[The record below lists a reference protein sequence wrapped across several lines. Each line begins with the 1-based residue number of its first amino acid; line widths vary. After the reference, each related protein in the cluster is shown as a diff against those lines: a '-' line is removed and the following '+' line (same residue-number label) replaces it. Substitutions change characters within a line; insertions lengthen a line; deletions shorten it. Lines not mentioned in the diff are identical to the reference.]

1 MLMRVRDFTVLL
13 ILILPTNNCMPCRI
27 QTVLLYID
35 KMPAVNIT
43 QDHSATAVQMNHRTG
58 HTYCMGLTLQPSYIH
73 ENMTIRSHLHTF
85 TIIANSFH

>member
-1 MLMRVRDFTVLL
+1 MCEISQYYSSLYCLQIIVCPAEL
-13 ILILPTNNCMPCRI
+13 I

-85 TIIANSFH
+85 TIIT

>member
-1 MLMRVRDFTVLL
+1 MLMCVRDFTVLL

-43 QDHSATAVQMNHRTG
+43 QDHSATAVQMIHRTG

-85 TIIANSFH
+85 TIIA